1 MPRRPPKTS
10 ALADGTLRAVSS
22 QKLSGRPALLR
33 AKRVVVKI
41 GTNALTNSTGRFHRP
56 HFERLAGELLA
67 LAEGREL
74 VIVSSGAI
82 ALGVE
87 RLGLAMK
94 PKDIPGKQA
103 CAAVGQSRLMR
114 AWEEALTPR
123 LVAQVLLTHSDVQD
137 RRRYLNARHALE
149 RLIADQVVPVINE
162 NDTVSVDEIK
172 FGDNDTLAGLVAG
185 LVSADALVILSDVD
199 GLYDADPRKHPEA
212 RRIDTVE
219 TVTRAMLAAAGGAG
233 TSVGT
238 GGMITK
244 LRAAQQVTELGV
256 RCVIAAGE
264 RPGTLARVFAG
275 EPEGT
280 LFEPQLSRRDARTG
294 WIAHALKPK
303 GALVVDAGAASAVK
317 DRKKSLLPSGIREV
331 RGNFSHGDPV
341 DLCDEAGEVF
351 ARGLVA
357 YGADE
362 LRKLAGKRTTQIEAE
377 LGYRGLDEAVHRDD
391 LAML

>member
-1 MPRRPPKTS
+1 VQTGRA
-10 ALADGTLRAVSS
+10 ALE
-22 QKLSGRPALLR
+22 R

-41 GTNALTNSTGRFHRP
+41 GTNALTNTTGRFHRP
-56 HFERLAGELLA
+56 HFERLASELLT
-67 LAEGREL
+67 LAKTREL

-87 RLGLAMK
+87 RLGLAAK

-114 AWEEALTPR
+114 AWEEALSPR

-149 RLIADQVVPVINE
+149 RLIADGVVPVINE

-185 LVSADALVILSDVD
+185 LVGADALVILSDVD
-199 GLYDADPRKHPEA
+199 GLYDADPRSNPAAKLIS
-212 RRIDTVE
+212 RVE
-219 TVTRAMLAAAGGAG
+219 VVTRAMLASAGGSG
-233 TSVGT
+233 SSVGT
-238 GGMITK
+238 GGMATK
-244 LRAAQQVTELGV
+244 LRAAQKVTELGV
-256 RCVIAAGE
+256 RCVIAAGQQ
-264 RPGTLARVFAG
+264 PGTLTRVFDG
-275 EPEGT
+275 EEVGT
-280 LFEPQLSRRDARTG
+280 LFEPQEGRRHARTA
-294 WIAHALKPK
+294 WIAHALKAK
-303 GALVVDAGAASAVK
+303 GTLVVDDGARNAVIE
-317 DRKKSLLPSGIREV
+317 RKKSLLPSGIREV
-331 RGNFSHGDPV
+331 KGNFSHGDPV
-341 DLCDEAGEVF
+341 DLSDESGEVF

-362 LRKLAGKRTTQIEAE
+362 LRKLAGKRTTQIEAA

>member
-1 MPRRPPKTS
+1 MPPVS
-10 ALADGTLRAVSS
+10 A
-22 QKLSGRPALLR
+22 QGRTALER

-41 GTNALTNSTGRFHRP
+41 GTNALTNTTGRFHRP
-56 HFERLAGELLA
+56 HFERLANELLQ
-67 LAEGREL
+67 LAKTREL

-87 RLGLAMK
+87 RLGLAAK

-114 AWEEALTPR
+114 AWEEALAPR
-123 LVAQVLLTHSDVQD
+123 IVAQVLLTHSDVQD

-149 RLIADQVVPVINE
+149 RLISDHVVPVINE

-199 GLYDADPRKHPEA
+199 GLYDADPRKHPHA
-212 RRIDTVE
+212 KRIEEVT
-219 TVTRAMLAAAGGAG
+219 TVTRAMMAAAGASGSA
-233 TSVGT
+233 VGT
-238 GGMITK
+238 GGMATK
-244 LRAAQQVTELGV
+244 LRAAQQVTELGI
-256 RCVIAAGE
+256 RCVIAAGQ
-264 RPGTLARVFAG
+264 RPGTLTRVFEGAN
-275 EPEGT
+275 EGT
-280 LFEPQLSRRDARTG
+280 LFEPQEGKRDARHA
-294 WIAHALKPK
+294 WIAHALKAK
-303 GALVVDAGAASAVK
+303 GTLVVDAGARAAVLE
-317 DRKKSLLPSGIREV
+317 RKKSLLPSGIREV
-331 RGNFSHGDPV
+331 KGNFSHGDPV
-341 DLCDEAGEVF
+341 DLADEHGEVF
-351 ARGLVA
+351 ARGLAA

-362 LRKLAGKRTTQIEAE
+362 LRKLAGKRTQQIEAA

>member
-1 MPRRPPKTS
+1 MSVSRGRA
-10 ALADGTLRAVSS
+10 ALAD
-22 QKLSGRPALLR
+22 

-41 GTNALTNSTGRFHRP
+41 GTNALTNATGRFHRP
-56 HFERLAGELLA
+56 HFARLANELLSISKD
-67 LAEGREL
+67 REL

-87 RLGLAMK
+87 RLKLSAK

-114 AWEEALTPR
+114 AWEEALDPR

-149 RLIADQVVPVINE
+149 RLIADGVVPVINE

-199 GLYDADPRKHPEA
+199 GLYDADPRSNPDA
-212 RRIDTVE
+212 QLISTVE
-219 TVTRAMLAAAGGAG
+219 TVTRTMLAAAGGSGSA
-233 TSVGT
+233 VGT
-238 GGMITK
+238 GGMATK
-244 LRAAQQVTELGV
+244 LRAAQKVTELGV
-256 RCVIAAGE
+256 VCVIAAGQ
-264 RPGTLARVFAG
+264 RPGTLTRVFDG
-275 EPEGT
+275 EEEGT
-280 LFEPQLSRRDARTG
+280 LFEAQPGRRDARTA
-294 WIAHALKPK
+294 WIAHALKAK
-303 GALVVDAGAASAVK
+303 GTVRVDAGARAAVENK
-317 DRKKSLLPSGIREV
+317 GKSLLPSGIRGV
-331 RGNFSHGDPV
+331 DGNFSHGDPV
-341 DLCDEAGEVF
+341 DLTDEAGEVF

-362 LRKLAGKRTTQIEAE
+362 LRRLMGKRTREIEAT
-377 LGYRGLDEAVHRDD
+377 LGYRGLDEAIHRDD
-391 LAML
+391 LALLAR

>member
-1 MPRRPPKTS
+1 VAPLAGRT
-10 ALADGTLRAVSS
+10 ALAH
-22 QKLSGRPALLR
+22 

-41 GTNALTNSTGRFHRP
+41 GTNALTNTTGRFHRP

-67 LAEGREL
+67 LAKDREL

-87 RLGLAMK
+87 RLGLAAK

-114 AWEEALTPR
+114 AWEEALSPR

-149 RLIADQVVPVINE
+149 RLIADEVVPVINE

-199 GLYDADPRKHPEA
+199 GLYDADPRTTPGAKL
-212 RRIDTVE
+212 ISTVE
-219 TVTRAMLAAAGGAG
+219 VVTRTMLAAAGGSG
-233 TSVGT
+233 SSVGT
-238 GGMITK
+238 GGMATK
-244 LRAAQQVTELGV
+244 LRAAQKVTELGV
-256 RCVIAAGE
+256 RCVIAAGQK
-264 RPGTLARVFAG
+264 PGTLTRVFEG
-275 EPEGT
+275 EVEGT
-280 LFEPQLSRRDARTG
+280 LFEPQDGRRHARTA
-294 WIAHALKPK
+294 WIAHALKGK
-303 GALVVDAGAASAVK
+303 GTLVVDGGARTAVLE
-317 DRKKSLLPSGIREV
+317 RKKSLLPSGIREV
-331 RGNFSHGDPV
+331 KGNFSHGDPV
-341 DLCDEAGEVF
+341 DLSDESGDVF

-362 LRKLAGKRTTQIEAE
+362 LRKLAGKKTTQIEAT

-391 LAML
+391 LAVL

>member
-1 MPRRPPKTS
+1 MVPRVSAQRRT
-10 ALADGTLRAVSS
+10 ALAN
-22 QKLSGRPALLR
+22 

-41 GTNALTNSTGRFHRP
+41 GTNALTNTTGRFHRP
-56 HFERLAGELLA
+56 HFERLANELLL
-67 LAEGREL
+67 LAKTREL

-87 RLGLAMK
+87 RLGLASR

-114 AWEEALTPR
+114 AWEESLSPR
-123 LVAQVLLTHSDVQD
+123 IVAQVLLTHSDVQD

-149 RLIADQVVPVINE
+149 RLITDGVVPVINE

-199 GLYDADPRKHPEA
+199 GLYDSDPRKNPNA
-212 RRIDTVE
+212 KRISSVE
-219 TVTRAMLAAAGGAG
+219 VVTRAMLASAGGSG
-233 TSVGT
+233 SSVGT

-256 RCVIAAGE
+256 RCVIAAGQK
-264 RPGTLARVFAG
+264 PGTLTRVFEGA
-275 EPEGT
+275 PEGT
-280 LFEPQLSRRDARTG
+280 VFEPQAGRRDARTG

-303 GALVVDAGAASAVK
+303 GTLVVDPGARTAVLE
-317 DRKKSLLPSGIREV
+317 RKKSLLPSGIREV
-331 RGNFSHGDPV
+331 KGNFSQGDPV
-341 DLCDEAGEVF
+341 DLSDEAGEVF
-351 ARGLVA
+351 ARGLAA
-357 YGADE
+357 YPADE
-362 LRKLAGKRTTQIEAE
+362 LRKIAGKRTTQIEAA